1 MTCWLACFL
10 HLTRGPC
17 FPNHLW
23 QVPFPLSYCFQ
34 LPPISFLRKKK
45 APPPAPLNASAGALG
60 GQSCPW
66 ESARTGAGE
75 GKSQPR
81 ATPAGVQHAVTAR
94 CRRLPERAY
103 KWLYRYMA
111 PTPNSSALSEEAFLS
126 SLSSS
131 IEKQNNESR
140 IRQMPPRMDLK
151 CQTVF
156 FLPYSLLLK
165 TDS

>member
-1 MTCWLACFL
+1 MLACLFSPSHQRTLFSKPSLAGSFSSFFL
-10 HLTRGPC
+10 
-17 FPNHLW
+17 FPVTSN
-23 QVPFPLSYCFQ
+23 FIF
-34 LPPISFLRKKK
+34 KKK
-45 APPPAPLNASAGALG
+45 KSPPPAPLNASAGALG

-66 ESARTGAGE
+66 GSARTGAGE

-126 SLSSS
+126 SISSS